1 MESALGL
8 TQMHYYRGVFEK
20 SGVLLRSMVK
30 NHPYV
35 DGNKRLGLAATFFF
49 LGLNGRILVVPND
62 EMVAFATEL
71 AATQMDWRAVARW
84 IRARTLKLEDI
95 PTVTGVEDEARDL
108 LGSRV
113 RELASGLLVQFES
126 PDRGP
131 NGTAR

>member
-1 MESALGL
+1 
-8 TQMHYYRGVFEK
+8 MHYYRGVFEK
-20 SGVLLRSMVK
+20 SGALLRSMVK

-95 PTVTGVEDEARDL
+95 PAAAGLPSEARDL

-113 RELASGLLVQFES
+113 RELASGLLVQFDAADGGLEGAT
-126 PDRGP
+126 R
-131 NGTAR
+131 

>member
-1 MESALGL
+1 
-8 TQMHYYRGVFEK
+8 MHYYRGVFEK

-95 PTVTGVEDEARDL
+95 PGASGLPSEARDL
-108 LGSRV
+108 LGCRV
-113 RELASGLLVQFES
+113 QELASGLLVQFEAA
-126 PDRGP
+126 DGGLAGATR
-131 NGTAR
+131 

>member
-1 MESALGL
+1 MP
-8 TQMHYYRGVFEK
+8 YYRGVFEK
-20 SGVLLRSMVK
+20 AGALLRSMVK

-71 AATQMDWRAVARW
+71 AATQMEWRAVARW
-84 IRARTLKLEDI
+84 IRSRSIRLEDI
-95 PTVTGVEDEARDL
+95 PAASELPPDTRDL

-113 RELASGLLVQFES
+113 RELASGLVSQL
-126 PDRGP
+126 DTA
-131 NGTAR
+131 GTGQGAPSE